1 MGMVRGCATRPSGT
15 LPRGRAAI
23 VGYACTL
30 VFFGLLTGRVND
42 LFFGAHLHEV
52 FSAYAHAAEVGQ
64 FCLLFLMGLLAYV
77 RPVLV
82 ERLAPWLSG
91 AFLVTGYA
99 LTLFQAVDG
108 AGAGALA
115 IVAGA
120 LFGAGQGASFMGWL
134 LVFSRMGLDR
144 AALSMAASTLLS
156 AILLLVIGFMP
167 SVASLFGALLAVVI
181 GCCGLLFWCLRP
193 NAGEPAD
200 HPALSQVT
208 HATAEREAVYRRD
221 GGAWLK
227 SWVFMERRSLLC
239 LLAIAFVCGAQR
251 VISLEGFLSQGAT
264 RLLFSAGYVVG
275 TVGFLAAWRVAKGD
289 GGYYRTYTSLLA
301 VMATC
306 GVFSFIQNSLV
317 QTTLYTI
324 DNVAFTIVSI
334 CMVMMA
340 ISAAEE
346 SRYSPL
352 VLGGVVCGTM
362 YFAIQLGRIVC
373 NVVTDLMGIGMMSAL
388 VISVIIIIYVL
399 ALAAITSGVFL
410 RQVASVGVG
419 DAGGPGGP
427 DGPGPAGAREGA
439 GGAAAAGRA
448 GRTVISIASVTEGQ
462 LRSNPVYRR
471 RYAMTEREID
481 VLALL
486 LAGYNASDIAGLL
499 GISANTVKTHLKN
512 IYAKAGV
519 HNRRE
524 LIALLNEVEGQG
536 GGRPPVG

>member
-1 MGMVRGCATRPSGT
+1 
-15 LPRGRAAI
+15 
-23 VGYACTL
+23 
-30 VFFGLLTGRVND
+30 
-42 LFFGAHLHEV
+42 
-52 FSAYAHAAEVGQ
+52 
-64 FCLLFLMGLLAYV
+64 
-77 RPVLV
+77 
-82 ERLAPWLSG
+82 
-91 AFLVTGYA
+91 
-99 LTLFQAVDG
+99 
-108 AGAGALA
+108 
-115 IVAGA
+115 
-120 LFGAGQGASFMGWL
+120 MGWL
-134 LVFSRMGLDR
+134 LVFSRMGLDW

-156 AILLLVIGFMP
+156 AVLLLVIGFMP

-193 NAGEPAD
+193 NAEELAD

-208 HATAEREAVYRRD
+208 HATRRAGGCLSARRRRLAQVVGLHGATFAAVLARHCVCVRRAASD
-221 GGAWLK
+221 IAGG
-227 SWVFMERRSLLC
+227 
-239 LLAIAFVCGAQR
+239 
-251 VISLEGFLSQGAT
+251 LSVAGAT

-275 TVGFLAAWRVAKGD
+275 TAGFLAAWRVAKGD

-388 VISVIIIIYVL
+388 VISVIIIYVL

-419 DAGGPGGP
+419 MPVTLVVLATSTAPDPRAGPLVR
-427 DGPGPAGAREGA
+427 GPAGPWRPGA
-439 GGAAAAGRA
+439 W
-448 GRTVISIASVTEGQ
+448 
-462 LRSNPVYRR
+462 
-471 RYAMTEREID
+471 
-481 VLALL
+481 
-486 LAGYNASDIAGLL
+486 
-499 GISANTVKTHLKN
+499 
-512 IYAKAGV
+512 
-519 HNRRE
+519 
-524 LIALLNEVEGQG
+524 
-536 GGRPPVG
+536 GGR

>member
-1 MGMVRGCATRPSGT
+1 MPGRPGRVMQFGDALRRGMP
-15 LPRGRAAI
+15 AI
-23 VGYACTL
+23 VGYALTL

-42 LFFGAHLHEV
+42 LFFGARLHEV

-156 AILLLVIGFMP
+156 AVLLLVIGFMP

-181 GCCGLLFWCLRP
+181 GCCGLLFWCLRAD
-193 NAGEPAD
+193 AGGPAV
-200 HPALSQVT
+200 HPALSQVA
-208 HATAEREAVYRRD
+208 HAPVEREAVYRRD
-221 GGAWLK
+221 GGVWLK
-227 SWVFMERRSLLC
+227 SWVFMERRALLC

-289 GGYYRTYTSLLA
+289 GGYYRTYTLLLA
-301 VMATC
+301 IMATC
-306 GVFSFIQNSLV
+306 GAFSFIQNSLV

-388 VISVIIIIYVL
+388 VISVIIIYVL

-427 DGPGPAGAREGA
+427 DGPGLAGAREGA
-439 GGAAAAGRA
+439 GGAATVGRA